1 MGGPEKV
8 ITGIL
13 VHLMGDIQ
21 GMIMFLLED
30 SFAQVVLSTF
40 LGKENV
46 RVVELDENDFSA
58 IKEMGNIMAGS
69 YLQAIGQLTGL
80 TIDMSVPAMTVDM
93 MGAIM
98 SVPIVEYSE
107 IGDKVLFINDGFV
120 IDGVKIKSNIILIPD
135 MKSLSILMKK
145 LGVEDG

>member
-1 MGGPEKV
+1 MRVPDVSVLDYQHVIEQMGGPEKV

-13 VHLMGDIQ
+13 VHLNGDIQ

-69 YLQAIGQLTGL
+69 YLL
-80 TIDMSVPAMTVDM
+80 
-93 MGAIM
+93 
-98 SVPIVEYSE
+98 
-107 IGDKVLFINDGFV
+107 
-120 IDGVKIKSNIILIPD
+120 
-135 MKSLSILMKK
+135 
-145 LGVEDG
+145 